1 MKDYRPT
8 SDLLKDR
15 IILITGAGD
24 GIGKAAA
31 KSFAAHG
38 ATVVLLGRTIPKL
51 EAVYD
56 EIESSGQPQPAIY
69 PMNLEGAAPKDYQD
83 LADTLDREF
92 GRLDGLLHNA
102 ANLGSLTPLEH
113 YDLQLW
119 AQVMQV
125 NLHAPFLLTRTCLP
139 VLRQSPDP
147 SIVFTSSA
155 VGRAGRA
162 YWGPYAISNFALEG
176 MMQVLADELESKPQI
191 RVNSI
196 DPGWVRTAFYTRAY
210 PGRAHDQ
217 LPSPEDVMPAYLYLL
232 GPDSRGI
239 TGQSLTAQGGD

>member
-1 MKDYRPT
+1 MKDYRPRP
-8 SDLLKDR
+8 DLLKDR
-15 IILITGAGD
+15 VILVTGAGD
-24 GIGKAAA
+24 GIGRTAAR
-31 KSFAAHG
+31 SFAAHG
-38 ATVVLLGRTIPKL
+38 ATVVLLGRTITKL

-56 EIESSGQPQPAIY
+56 EIETGNLPQPAIY
-69 PMNLEGAAPKDYQD
+69 PMNLQGAAPKDFQD
-83 LADTLDREF
+83 LADTLEREF

-102 ANLGSLTPLEH
+102 TNQGSLTPLEH

-147 SIVFTSSA
+147 SVVFTSSDL
-155 VGRAGRA
+155 GRTGRA
-162 YWGPYAISNFALEG
+162 YWGAYAISNFALEG
-176 MMQVLADELESKPQI
+176 MMQVLADELESDPQV

-210 PGRAHDQ
+210 PGRDPDR
-217 LPSPEDVMPAYLYLL
+217 LPYPEDIMPAYLYLL

-239 TGQSLTAQGGD
+239 TGQALNAQDEN